1 MERHDSIQDKLKDLR
16 VGQRGGP
23 HYTLEELSAATGISK
38 SALGKY
44 ESDDC
49 TDISPY
55 NLAILARFYGVS
67 VDYLLGLTEQKNH
80 PGAAIEGL
88 HLSDAMLELLKSGKI
103 NNHLLCEMAMHPD
116 FQRLMVDIEI
126 YVDRIADMRIRDM
139 NAYLDAVRET
149 LVEQYAP
156 GNNDLGVRTL
166 ELAHIHADEYFQHTV
181 HEDLDKII
189 ADIRNA
195 HADDKYTA
203 PEDSGAE
210 QAKAALE
217 EAMSIEGSEQEQQAI
232 YFCKQLGINY
242 RKLSH
247 EEFVSLVS
255 ILKKSKLLQS
265 GISQRGKTRSKRKK
279 K

>member
-23 HYTLEELSAATGISK
+23 RYTLEELSAATGISK

-44 ESDDC
+44 ESEDC

-55 NLAILARFYGVS
+55 YLAILARFYGVS

-80 PGAAIEGL
+80 PGTAIEEL
-88 HLSDAMLELLKSGKI
+88 HLSDAMPELLKGGKT
-103 NNHLLCEMAMHPD
+103 NNHLLCEMAVHPD

-139 NAYLDAVRET
+139 NTYLDATREM
-149 LVEQYAP
+149 LIQQYNP
-156 GNNDLGVRTL
+156 GENDLGVRTL
-166 ELAHIHADEYFQHTV
+166 ELAHIHANEYFQHTI
-181 HEDLDKII
+181 HEDIDKII
-189 ADIRNA
+189 ADIRAA

-210 QAKAALE
+210 QAKKALE
-217 EAMSIEGSEQEQQAI
+217 ESMSVEGSEQERQVI
-232 YFCKQLGINY
+232 YFCKQLGIDY
-242 RKLSH
+242 KKLSH

-265 GISQRGKTRSKRKK
+265 GISQRGKAKSKRRKK
-279 K
+279 